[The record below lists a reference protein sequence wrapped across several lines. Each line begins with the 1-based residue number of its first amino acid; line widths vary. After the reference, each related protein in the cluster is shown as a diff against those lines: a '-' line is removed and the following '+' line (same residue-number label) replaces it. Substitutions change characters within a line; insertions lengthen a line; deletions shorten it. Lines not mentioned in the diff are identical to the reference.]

1 MANKRNK
8 QQRAAMIFDSD
19 GILKSGGLLPHKVYV
34 SGRKDVSNDGPKSP
48 IPARFVQGGRT
59 ESKKR
64 K

>member
-1 MANKRNK
+1 VKK
-8 QQRAAMIFDSD
+8 SKCAMIFDSD

-34 SGRKDVSNDGPKSP
+34 KGRKDVSGNGPRSP
-48 IPARFVQGGRT
+48 VPARFVQGGRT